1 MIRSDPSPNT
11 LITRGSEV
19 TLFVS
24 AGPGRTT
31 VPVLIG
37 LSQRQVEE
45 LLLERDLTGELREV
59 EVDDPSDPRIDVVFE
74 QSLSAGDEVD
84 KGSTITFVI
93 GRFTAPETTTSST
106 TTSVP
111 VDGTTTTSSTTST
124 TSTTTT
130 STTTT
135 TTSSTSSTTVPS

>member
-1 MIRSDPSPNT
+1 M
-11 LITRGSEV
+11 
-19 TLFVS
+19 
-24 AGPGRTT
+24 
-31 VPVLIG
+31 PVLIG

-84 KGSTITFVI
+84 KGSTITYVI

-106 TTSVP
+106 TTLVP
-111 VDGTTTTSSTTST
+111 VDGTTTTSTST
-124 TSTTTT
+124 TSTTTSTT
-130 STTTT
+130 STVPA
-135 TTSSTSSTTVPS
+135 STSTAPSPRSGAPHRVGRLWRA